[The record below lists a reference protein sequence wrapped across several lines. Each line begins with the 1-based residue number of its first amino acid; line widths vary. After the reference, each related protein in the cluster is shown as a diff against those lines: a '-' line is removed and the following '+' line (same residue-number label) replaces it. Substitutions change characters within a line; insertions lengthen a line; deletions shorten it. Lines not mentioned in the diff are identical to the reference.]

1 MKFTDAQKKVIVAR
15 REKGESVRSL
25 CSEFNIPR
33 STLYRWCKSHKTNT
47 IANGIPFTAR
57 EINQMQNRIVK
68 LNNII
73 AILKTANCTVSAP
86 LRERLGALESLYSQ
100 YDVYTLCEALEV
112 DRGTFYNHIR
122 RNKRENAWFAK
133 RREKYRQI
141 VQEVFDEYHQVL
153 GSEKIRAILVE
164 RGHKVSAK
172 FIASIMRE
180 CGLYSIRTTAKSDHF
195 RLNALESPKNRIRQ
209 NFTAH
214 SPNQIWVSD
223 ITSFKVND
231 YWVYLCVILDLFSR
245 KIVGYRVSRNA
256 STNLVTSTFRTAF
269 RERGNPREAL
279 IKSVAVDGERF
290 FVKTRFEKRRNTVCT
305 REGHA
310 RIRMAPL
317 SPTAATYF
325 SFFKPPDWQKRSV
338 VRGRGFIQRFPSS
351 LTFHSDRGKQYT
363 SAAFTALLQKC
374 GVKQSFSAT
383 ARPHDNAVAETF
395 FASFKKEEA
404 YRREYTSEQS
414 YRKRVEQYIQFYNEL
429 RPHRTLKYKTPQAIE
444 ETYQERL

>member
-1 MKFTDAQKKVIVAR
+1 MKFTDEQKKAIVAR
-15 REKGESVRSL
+15 YENGGSIRL
-25 CSEFNIPR
+25 ICSEFNIPR
-33 STLYRWCKSHKTNT
+33 STLYRWCKTYKVDI
-47 IANGIPFTAR
+47 IANGTPFTAR

-223 ITSFKVND
+223 VTCFKIK
-231 YWVYLCVILDLFSR
+231 YKYYYICVILDLFSR
-245 KIVGYRVSRNA
+245 KVVSYTISKKNSSADVPVA
-256 STNLVTSTFRTAF
+256 SSF
-269 RERGNPREAL
+269 
-279 IKSVAVDGERF
+279 
-290 FVKTRFEKRRNTVCT
+290 TV
-305 REGHA
+305 
-310 RIRMAPL
+310 
-317 SPTAATYF
+317 TAALNTY
-325 SFFKPPDWQKRSV
+325 RTH
-338 VRGRGFIQRFPSS
+338 SS
-351 LTFHSDRGKQYT
+351 
-363 SAAFTALLQKC
+363 
-374 GVKQSFSAT
+374 SFSSNT
-383 ARPHDNAVAETF
+383 
-395 FASFKKEEA
+395 K
-404 YRREYTSEQS
+404 
-414 YRKRVEQYIQFYNEL
+414 
-429 RPHRTLKYKTPQAIE
+429 
-444 ETYQERL
+444 

>member
-1 MKFTDAQKKVIVAR
+1 MEFIDEQKKVIVAR

-33 STLYRWCKSHKTNT
+33 STLYRWCKAYKVDIT
-47 IANGIPFTAR
+47 ANGISFTAR

-73 AILKTANCTVSAP
+73 TILQTVNCTVSAP
-86 LRERLGALESLYSQ
+86 LRERLTALESLYGQ
-100 YDVYTLCEALEV
+100 YDVYTLCEALVV

-180 CGLYSIRTTAKSDHF
+180 CGLSSVRTTAKNDYL
-195 RLNALESPKNRIRQ
+195 RLNTLESPKNRIKQ

-223 ITSFKVND
+223 VTCFKIKD
-231 YWVYLCVILDLFSR
+231 KYYYICVILDLFSR
-245 KIVGYRVSRNA
+245 KVIAYTISKKN
-256 STNLVTSTFRTAF
+256 STRLVTSTFKQAVI
-269 RERGNPREAL
+269 ERSCYHNL
-279 IKSVAVDGERF
+279 V
-290 FVKTRFEKRRNTVCT
+290 
-305 REGHA
+305 
-310 RIRMAPL
+310 
-317 SPTAATYF
+317 
-325 SFFKPPDWQKRSV
+325 
-338 VRGRGFIQRFPSS
+338 
-351 LTFHSDRGKQYT
+351 FHSDRGSQYLSHT
-363 SAAFTALLQKC
+363 FQQLLQQHK
-374 GVKQSFSAT
+374 VKQSVSAPGH
-383 ARPHDNAVAETF
+383 PHDNAVAESF
-395 FASFKKEEA
+395 FASLK
-404 YRREYTSEQS
+404 RENL
-414 YRKRVEQYIQFYNEL
+414 YRKEYKSENAFRAGISEYIQFYNEK
-429 RPHRTLKYKTPQAIE
+429 RPHRLLKNRTPHQFE
-444 ETYQERL
+444 KVYFSNET

>member
-1 MKFTDAQKKVIVAR
+1 MKFTDEQKKAIVAR
-15 REKGESVRSL
+15 YENGGSIRL
-25 CSEFNIPR
+25 ICSEFNIPR
-33 STLYRWCKSHKTNT
+33 STLYRWCKTYKVDI
-47 IANGIPFTAR
+47 IANGTPFTAR

-223 ITSFKVND
+223 VTCFKSNGLQGATS
-231 YWVYLCVILDLFSR
+231 
-245 KIVGYRVSRNA
+245 G
-256 STNLVTSTFRTAF
+256 
-269 RERGNPREAL
+269 
-279 IKSVAVDGERF
+279 IK
-290 FVKTRFEKRRNTVCT
+290 K
-305 REGHA
+305 
-310 RIRMAPL
+310 
-317 SPTAATYF
+317 
-325 SFFKPPDWQKRSV
+325 QV
-338 VRGRGFIQRFPSS
+338 V
-351 LTFHSDRGKQYT
+351 
-363 SAAFTALLQKC
+363 
-374 GVKQSFSAT
+374 
-383 ARPHDNAVAETF
+383 
-395 FASFKKEEA
+395 
-404 YRREYTSEQS
+404 
-414 YRKRVEQYIQFYNEL
+414 
-429 RPHRTLKYKTPQAIE
+429 
-444 ETYQERL
+444 